1 MRKWEKLT
9 KEAWAAATSR
19 VPWKWGG
26 GEGLHPDTPAIK
38 RPSQE
43 RGRGW
48 RREALSAQAWLLK
61 GRPPRPPTCPQSPL
75 AGQFWARR
83 VPPCWLAG
91 WLAHLAGIG
100 RAGLGGQP
108 GQERVVCLQPLPLPS
123 PLLALPP
130 SCCLAGGSSC
140 VPLAALAD
148 PQPPRTSPSSP
159 TRSGRQSRQ
168 SRQAGREPGQH
179 SAPRAQD
186 LGRCGPEDS
195 QK

>member
-1 MRKWEKLT
+1 MV
-9 KEAWAAATSR
+9 A
-19 VPWKWGG
+19 
-26 GEGLHPDTPAIK
+26 GEGLLPDTPAIR

-43 RGRGW
+43 RGKGV
-48 RREALSAQAWLLK
+48 AQGGPFSSGLALK
-61 GRPPRPPTCPQSPL
+61 GPASRPTHLPPE
-75 AGQFWARR
+75 
-83 VPPCWLAG
+83 PPCKAVLGTQGPALLAG
-91 WLAHLAGIG
+91 WLDHLAGIG

-130 SCCLAGGSSC
+130 SSCLAGGSSC

-168 SRQAGREPGQH
+168 SQQAGREPGQH
-179 SAPRAQD
+179 SAPRARD
-186 LGRCGPEDS
+186 LGHWGPEDS